1 MKPGQLLT
9 LVGPGQV
16 QRAAR
21 RKHALQFV
29 MVEVDNLRQLAA
41 LLRFSSADVDAILLD
56 NMSLPL
62 LRQAVALRDQM
73 APRVQLEASGGVTLR
88 TVAAIAQTGV
98 DFVSVGAITHSAPQI
113 DLALDMQSKIS
124 KRARR

>member
-1 MKPGQLLT
+1 
-9 LVGPGQV
+9 
-16 QRAAR
+16 
-21 RKHALQFV
+21 

-41 LLRFSSADVDAILLD
+41 LLRFSAAEVDAILLD

-62 LRQAVALRDQM
+62 LRKAVALRDQM

-88 TVAAIAQTGV
+88 TVAAIAKTGV

-113 DLALDMQSKIS
+113 DLALDMQSQIP